1 MLRQKQPL
9 VISNENESGD
19 VKQHIRPV
27 SMYETRE
34 GIKCDTIR
42 NIQVSNSQYCINCA
56 LNIKFQ
62 NL

>member
-9 VISNENESGD
+9 VINNENESGD

-34 GIKCDTIR
+34 GIKCDAIR
-42 NIQVSNSQYCINCA
+42 SIQVKS
-56 LNIKFQ
+56 
-62 NL
+62 